1 MVAANP
7 QEPAEQS
14 LGHGGVG
21 LDNSPGDEIQT
32 SLRRGRFAGDTLSF
46 EPTSGAVMQGVTVV
60 VCTHGRAVSLRR
72 LLDSIAGQA
81 RRPDSLIIVDASSDD
96 RSERVIVQH
105 PTPELLADDVVY
117 VRVSGSRRGLT
128 RQRNFALRL
137 ARTDLVAFFDDDT
150 VLLPGCLGEMERPL
164 RLTERV
170 VGVAGYIENEPRR
183 PTPRWWLRLR
193 ARVVPSL
200 QPGRYFRSGTSTPW
214 GFLPPTT
221 GWIEGDWLPGCASM
235 WRTAAA
241 RDVGFNEGFVRYCS
255 GEDLEF
261 SLRMK
266 EKGRLVVA
274 GRARLLHLQDP
285 GGRLD
290 PFELGFMTV
299 RNHYYIHRHC
309 VADRTWLD
317 AAWFQYGCVVDAL
330 WQAISLLLPGERRV
344 RWGYLKGY
352 SAGMLSMLVRPPALE
367 RKGPDRERRTVA

>member
-1 MVAANP
+1 MP
-7 QEPAEQS
+7 
-14 LGHGGVG
+14 
-21 LDNSPGDEIQT
+21 
-32 SLRRGRFAGDTLSF
+32 
-46 EPTSGAVMQGVTVV
+46 GVTVV
-60 VCTHGRAVSLRR
+60 VCTYGRAGPLRR
-72 LLDSIAGQA
+72 LLDSIARQG
-81 RRPDSLIIVDASSDD
+81 RRPDWLIIVDASSDD
-96 RSERVIVQH
+96 RSERVIVQY
-105 PTPELLADDVVY
+105 PTPDLLADDVVY

-128 RQRNFALRL
+128 RQRNVGLNL

-164 RLTERV
+164 RLSEGV
-170 VGVAGYIENEPRR
+170 VGVAAYIENEPRR

-193 ARVVPSL
+193 ARVVPNL
-200 QPGRYFRSGTSTPW
+200 QPGRYFRSGASIPW

-221 GWIEGDWLPGCASM
+221 ECIEGDWLPGGASM

-266 EKGRLVVA
+266 GKGRLVVA
-274 GRARLLHLQDP
+274 GMARLLHLKEP

-290 PFELGFMTV
+290 AFELGFMSV

-317 AAWFQYGCVVDAL
+317 AAWFQYACVVDVL
-330 WQAISLLLPGERRV
+330 WQVVSLLRPGDRRV
-344 RWGYLKGY
+344 RWEYLKGY
-352 SAGMLSMLVRPPALE
+352 SAGMLSVLVRPPALE
-367 RKGPDRERRTVA
+367 RKRPDREERTVA